1 MAGLSRDILKWLQS
15 LDLSYSVKNVR
26 RDFANGFLV
35 AEIFSRY
42 FPHEIQMHSFD
53 NGLGL
58 PRKLGNW
65 SLLEKFFER
74 KRVPI
79 SRILI
84 DNVIHCKGEA
94 AIPLLETIYTCLTSK
109 KVYSVRPTNDDELI
123 PPFARNT
130 ASFVIKENIRDSELA
145 TNLQDDDTTK
155 HRTAALLQEHEN
167 TLRNERV
174 SEPGRFTGPASPNRS
189 NQRVLPRPMPK
200 EEETGRVEFKEVK
213 LRTVDR
219 NISQLRSSRDG
230 NGSSL
235 PQGSEG
241 GGGEGGDGVLGRLQ
255 SNGVQNALALVKPIT
270 TVLNEIVAQALDPRE
285 LKLLDQNKD
294 KIVSLVDRLVSSKI
308 AADVAQRVLEA
319 IRKQCEELMQS
330 LLNSPKEFWRLFAIF
345 ANVLSLPETSPCYSS
360 VLGLLCEIGT
370 KMTEKDAF
378 VACGLFGEYGLP
390 KLVPILKAKPSK
402 RKGLLWMTYCFC
414 EASMHLSVIKA
425 LQDALDDMGCFLQC
439 IVILMHQEEGF
450 SEESEDLLDLYIYY
464 AMTGLGH
471 QSASLRASALSM
483 LVLVA
488 EQSPLLVMPMLEKLE
503 AMRDD
508 GWWEVSAQL
517 LRVCAALLAQEDLSP
532 REAECETVRNLARD
546 VLRASQ
552 SPLVRKIGVSCLAPC
567 LKRHGGALMED
578 YVAALQ
584 ALNERDFSAVMATD
598 HHHQIL
604 GNSLSH
610 MPIISPIH
618 ALPPLLVAETLAR
631 KIEES
636 QLENLENEHVHV
648 LLEVLAVPFDAQDE
662 ATCAG
667 WLAVFKKLELHV
679 YVALADQ
686 ELADNIVAVL
696 HRWIT
701 YFPPKSAE
709 SHDVLATFS
718 TLAKSLKLVFNPENN
733 PNDPAPDVCK
743 RAAFGLV
750 RHLRNSGDV
759 YTAAVEKA
767 LAELSDPI
775 VAEAL
780 NAHAPPAEGA

>member
-1 MAGLSRDILKWLQS
+1 MLPIVRQADLCARAPRRDILKWLQS

-42 FPHEIQMHSFD
+42 FPQEIQMHSFD

-65 SLLEKFFER
+65 ALLERFFER

-84 DNVIHCKGEA
+84 DNVLHCKGDA

-109 KVYSVRPTNDDELI
+109 KVYNVRPTNDDELI
-123 PPFARNT
+123 PPFARST
-130 ASFVIKENIRDSELA
+130 ASFVIKENLKDSELE
-145 TNLQDDDTTK
+145 TTLVDREANQN
-155 HRTAALLQEHEN
+155 RTAALLQSHEN

-174 SEPGRFTGPASPNRS
+174 SEPGRFTGPTSPQRS

-200 EEETGRVEFKEVK
+200 EEETGKVEFKEVK

-219 NISQLRSSRDG
+219 NISQLRSNAG
-230 NGSSL
+230 GSL
-235 PQGSEG
+235 PP
-241 GGGEGGDGVLGRLQ
+241 GGEMSDD
-255 SNGVQNALALVKPIT
+255 ALANGAGGQPGTATVVMKPIT
-270 TVLNEIVAQALDPRE
+270 TELNEILTRTLDSKELKRLDP
-285 LKLLDQNKD
+285 NMD
-294 KIVSLVDRLVSSKI
+294 KIVSFVERLVASKI
-308 AADVAQRVLEA
+308 ETGEAQKVLEA
-319 IRKQCEELMQS
+319 IRKQCEELVQP

-345 ANVLSLPETSPCYSS
+345 NKVLTLPETSPCYSS

-370 KMTEKDAF
+370 KMTERDAF
-378 VACGLFGEYGLP
+378 VACGLFGEYGIP
-390 KLVPILKAKPSK
+390 KIVPQLKSKPAK

-439 IVILMHQEEGF
+439 IVILMHQEENF

-503 AMRDD
+503 AMRED

-517 LRVCAALLAQEDLSP
+517 LRVCAALLVQEQMLA
-532 REAECETVRNLARD
+532 REEECEAVRALALD
-546 VLRASQ
+546 VLHMSQ

-567 LKRHGGALMED
+567 LTQHGDALMES
-578 YVAALQ
+578 YMRALQ
-584 ALNERDFSAVMATD
+584 SLSERDFSAVMATD

-610 MPIISPIH
+610 MQIVSPIH
-618 ALPPLLVAETLAR
+618 SLPSLLVAETLAA
-631 KIEES
+631 KIDES
-636 QLENLENEHVHV
+636 GLENLENEHVHI
-648 LLEVLAVPFDAQDE
+648 LLEVLPRFAE
-662 ATCAG
+662 HCI
-667 WLAVFKKLELHV
+667 
-679 YVALADQ
+679 ADSY
-686 ELADNIVAVL
+686 L
-696 HRWIT
+696 
-701 YFPPKSAE
+701 
-709 SHDVLATFS
+709 
-718 TLAKSLKLVFNPENN
+718 
-733 PNDPAPDVCK
+733 
-743 RAAFGLV
+743 
-750 RHLRNSGDV
+750 
-759 YTAAVEKA
+759 
-767 LAELSDPI
+767 
-775 VAEAL
+775 
-780 NAHAPPAEGA
+780 